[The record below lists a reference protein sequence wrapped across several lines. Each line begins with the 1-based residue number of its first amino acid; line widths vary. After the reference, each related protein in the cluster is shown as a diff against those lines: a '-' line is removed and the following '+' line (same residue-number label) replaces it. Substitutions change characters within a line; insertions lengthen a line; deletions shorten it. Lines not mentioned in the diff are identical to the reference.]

1 MPHLSPLYRFLTVL
15 YAVFGF
21 GPNFLRFWMM
31 FSFGF
36 AVSNIPQC
44 PRRLGFMVLRGK
56 DETTLKGAVS
66 VRKPKYTEEHN
77 FKHKKDSDLLFSVEK
92 FRRL

>member
-21 GPNFLRFWMM
+21 GRIFLRFWTI
-31 FSFGF
+31 FFFGF

-44 PRRLGFMVLRGK
+44 PPRTGLISKDTMISALFLG
-56 DETTLKGAVS
+56 TTCYLLEIKFCVKNYLS
-66 VRKPKYTEEHN
+66 ERSQTPVKS
-77 FKHKKDSDLLFSVEK
+77 FKF
-92 FRRL
+92 